1 MELTLTYAD
10 GMKMKWDLQICFQL
24 SKHGDF

>member
-1 MELTLTYAD
+1 MELTLTYP
-10 GMKMKWDLQICFQL
+10 GGLKMKWDPRICFQL